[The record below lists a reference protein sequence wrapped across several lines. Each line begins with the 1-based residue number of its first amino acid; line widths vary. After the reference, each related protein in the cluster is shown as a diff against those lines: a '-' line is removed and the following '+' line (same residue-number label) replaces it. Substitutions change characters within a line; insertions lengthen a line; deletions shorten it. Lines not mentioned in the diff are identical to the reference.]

1 MRISDWSSDVCS
13 SDLVDEIR
21 SAGGRAVA
29 DTHSVASADG
39 AAAVVATALA
49 TFGSLDV
56 LVNNAAISVSA
67 PFDVMTP
74 HDFRG
79 HIDINLRGAY
89 YICRAA
95 WPHMRE
101 RRYVRMVKRTQ
112 RRVTGTEAQ
121 TT

>member
-49 TFGSLDV
+49 TFCSLDV

-67 PFDVMTP
+67 PFDVTTP
-74 HDFRG
+74 HDFRR
-79 HIDINLRGAY
+79 HIDINLMRAY
-89 YICRAA
+89 YIYRAA
-95 WPHMRE
+95 WPHQRE
-101 RRYVRMVKRTQ
+101 SERATRRA
-112 RRVTGTEAQ
+112 RVCKSV
-121 TT
+121 